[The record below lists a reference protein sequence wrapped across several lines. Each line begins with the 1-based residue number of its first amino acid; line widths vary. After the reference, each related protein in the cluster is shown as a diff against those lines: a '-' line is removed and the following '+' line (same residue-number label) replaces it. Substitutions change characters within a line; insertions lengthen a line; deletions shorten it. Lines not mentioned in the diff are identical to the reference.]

1 MQGGFS
7 MVDISVITYIGNFA
21 IYVSKVEKIS
31 IEDALYNITKSP
43 LYKMFF
49 DDELLLVHMAYEEVY
64 KIYKSYQKDT
74 VNK

>member
-7 MVDISVITYIGNFA
+7 MVNISAITYIGNFA

-49 DDELLLVHMAYEEVY
+49 DDELLLVHMAYAEVY
-64 KIYKSYQKDT
+64 KIYESYKKD
-74 VNK
+74 VIHS

>member
-1 MQGGFS
+1 